1 MARLVVVVVLLALGG
16 CKSQGTRCHSVDVI
30 PEHPADP
37 AKPVEPFG
45 FSSDFAEV
53 IETANG
59 VKIREYDDE
68 GTLTREAYFSNPQ
81 KVDCVWPCGGSHG
94 PCVKR

>member
-1 MARLVVVVVLLALGG
+1 MKQLVVVLALVALGG
-16 CKSQGTRCHSVDVI
+16 CKSGGTRCHSVDVI
-30 PEHPADP
+30 PESPTDP
-37 AKPVEPFG
+37 ARPIEPFG
-45 FSSDFAEV
+45 FSSRFAEV

-68 GTLTREAYFSNPQ
+68 GNLLREVRFSKPQ
-81 KVDCVWPCGGSHG
+81 KVDCVWPCGGDHG